1 MSILSS
7 EVNLYLINNT
17 LKRTLKLRYILILLN
32 GHYSGRIT
40 MKANMFNNKR
50 YPSNLRWN

>member
-17 LKRTLKLRYILILLN
+17 LERTLELRYILILLN
-32 GHYSGRIT
+32 GHYIGRIT
-40 MKANMFNNKR
+40 MKTNMTNSKR
-50 YPSNLRWN
+50 HPSNLC